1 MKSLLLTTAALAA
14 LATAGSA
21 GAADLPVK
29 APPIVAAA
37 VYDWTGFYIG
47 VNAGYTW
54 SNSNSVDTVTTNVSS
69 IGGLNGN
76 IGGAVAAN
84 GTGSVHLRN
93 DGFIGGGQIGYN
105 RQFNNFVAGIEA
117 DIQGVARRS
126 SQNTITNTGVPGVLI
141 PVTSSATITS
151 SRSLDYLGTVR
162 GRIGILPKPS
172 LLAYV
177 TGGLAYGG
185 VNTST
190 TIVERLG
197 FVDTPAP
204 FGTSGSLSTT
214 RVGWTAGAGL
224 EWMFAPNWSAKAEYL
239 FYDLGT
245 VTNTLP
251 QIQQFG
257 LNGTL
262 LETVSNSRS
271 STHFDGSIVRVGI
284 NYKFGGG
291 PVIAKY

>member
-1 MKSLLLTTAALAA
+1 MKKLLLMTTTLIAFAA
-14 LATAGSA
+14 AGSA

-29 APPIVAAA
+29 VPPLAPVA
-37 VYDWTGFYIG
+37 VYNWTGFYAG

-54 SNSNSVDTVTTNVSS
+54 SNSNSVDTVTTNASS

-76 IGGAVAAN
+76 IGGQVAAN
-84 GTGSVHLRN
+84 GTGSVPVSN
-93 DGFIGGGQIGYN
+93 NGFIGGGQIGYN
-105 RQFNNFVAGIEA
+105 RQYNNAVLGIEA
-117 DIQGVARRS
+117 DIQGLARQG
-126 SQNTITNTGVPGVLI
+126 SQNTITNTGVPGGLI
-141 PVTSSATITS
+141 GLSSSATITS

-162 GRIGILPKPS
+162 GRIGLLPKPS

-185 VNTST
+185 ANTST
-190 TIVERLG
+190 TIVEKLG
-197 FVDTPAP
+197 FSDTPAP
-204 FGTSGSLSTT
+204 FGASGSLSTT

-224 EWMFAPNWSAKAEYL
+224 EWMFAANWTAKAEYL
-239 FYDLGT
+239 YYDLGS

-257 LNGTL
+257 NFGTL

-271 STHFDGSIVRVGI
+271 STRFDGNVVRVGVD
-284 NYKFGGG
+284 YRFGG
-291 PVIAKY
+291 PVVAKY

>member
-1 MKSLLLTTAALAA
+1 MKSVLLTTATLVA

-29 APPIVAAA
+29 ARPIEPVAAT
-37 VYDWTGFYIG
+37 VYNWTGFYIG

-54 SNSNSVDTVTTNVSS
+54 SNSNSVDTLTTNVSS
-69 IGGLNGN
+69 IVGLNGN

-84 GTGSVHLRN
+84 GTGSVPLSN
-93 DGFIGGGQIGYN
+93 NGFIGGGQIGYN

-117 DIQGVARRS
+117 DIQGVARRG
-126 SQNTITNTGVPGVLI
+126 SQNTILNTGVPGVLI

-197 FVDTPAP
+197 FVDTPTP

-214 RVGWTAGAGL
+214 RFGWTAGAGL

-239 FYDLGT
+239 YYDLGT

-262 LETVSNSRS
+262 LETVSIRDRRRTSTAVSSGSASTTNSAAR
-271 STHFDGSIVRVGI
+271 
-284 NYKFGGG
+284 
-291 PVIAKY
+291 